1 MSSFRKINYSLRPA
15 KHAERRML
23 GDVFRRLSHF
33 DVLEDYVY
41 VGFGSVWFADFVLYH
56 KMLGI
61 RDMISIEEASG
72 ARDRFEA
79 NRPFNIDIVFQNSN
93 VALPALDWSRRQ
105 IVWLDYDG
113 TLSTEMLLDARTVA
127 TNARSGSVL
136 AISVQCNQAADVE
149 DAAENPGGPTA
160 INRFIQRFGRERVPN
175 GTSEEDLY
183 GWRFGR
189 LSVDLLANEIEAALS
204 ARNAAGTQGFTFHP
218 ISSMNYQDDAKMTT
232 VVGII
237 VEAAEADR
245 LAACQFER
253 LDFLQGRQQPIR
265 IEVPKLTGREL
276 KHIERQLPLAEGA
289 QVDLAGGI
297 PGRDARQFIE
307 MYRYFPNFAVV
318 EA

>member
-1 MSSFRKINYSLRPA
+1 
-15 KHAERRML
+15 ML

-33 DVLEDYVY
+33 EILEDYVY

-113 TLSTEMLLDARTVA
+113 TLSTEMLQDARTVA
-127 TNARSGSVL
+127 ANARSGSVL
-136 AISVQCNQAADVE
+136 AISVQCNEAADVE
-149 DAAENPGGPTA
+149 DAADNSGGPTA
-160 INRFIQRFGRERVPN
+160 LERFAQRFGRERVPN

-183 GWRFGR
+183 GWRFGA
-189 LSVDLLANEIEAALS
+189 LSRVLIAAEIEVGLS
-204 ARNAAGTQGFTFHP
+204 ARNAAGPQNFAFHP
-218 ISSMNYQDDAKMTT
+218 ITSINYQDDAKMTT
-232 VVGII
+232 IVGII
-237 VEAAEADR
+237 VEEAESDR
-245 LAACQFER
+245 FAACQFER
-253 LDFLQGRQQPIR
+253 IDFLQGRPQPIK

-276 KHIERQLPLAEGA
+276 KHIERQLPLGEG
-289 QVDLAGGI
+289 VEVNLGGGI
-297 PGRDARQFIE
+297 PGRDARLFVE

>member
-33 DVLEDYVY
+33 ELLEDYVY
-41 VGFGSVWFADFVLYH
+41 VGFGSVWFTDFVLYH
-56 KMLGI
+56 KILGI

-72 ARDRFEA
+72 ARERFEA

-93 VALPALDWSRRQ
+93 VALPRLDWARRQ

-113 TLSTEMLLDARTVA
+113 TLSMNMLLDARTVA
-127 TNARSGSVL
+127 ANARSGSIV
-136 AISVQCNQAADVE
+136 AVSVQCNEAADVG
-149 DAAENPGGPTA
+149 DAADNPGGPSA
-160 INRFIQRFGRERVPN
+160 LDRFVQRFGRDRVSD
-175 GTSEEDLY
+175 GTQEEDLY
-183 GWRFGR
+183 GWRFGS
-189 LSVDLLANEIEAALS
+189 LSRGLIAQEIETALS
-204 ARNAAGTQGFTFHP
+204 TRNASGDQHYQFHP
-218 ISSMNYQDDAKMTT
+218 ITSINYQDDAKMTT
-232 VVGII
+232 IVGVI
-237 VEAAEADR
+237 VESSEAEK

-253 LDFLQGRQQPIR
+253 MDFLQGRPQPIK

-276 KHIERQLPLAEGA
+276 KYIERQLPLANGVE
-289 QVDLAGGI
+289 VDLSGGI
-297 PGRDARQFIE
+297 PGRDARFFIE

>member
-33 DVLEDYVY
+33 EVLEDYVY
-41 VGFGSVWFADFVLYH
+41 VGFGSVWFTDFVLYH

-79 NRPFNIDIVFQNSN
+79 NRPFNIDIVFQKSN
-93 VALPALDWSRRQ
+93 VALPKLDWARRQ

-113 TLSTEMLLDARTVA
+113 TLSIEMLLDARTVA
-127 TNARSGSVL
+127 AKARSGSII
-136 AISVQCNQAADVE
+136 AISVQCNEAADVE
-149 DAAENPGGPTA
+149 DSVENPNGPNA
-160 INRFIQRFGRERVPN
+160 LDRFVQRFGRERVPQ
-175 GTSEEDLY
+175 GTTEEDLY
-183 GWRFGR
+183 GWRFGK
-189 LSVDLLANEIEAALS
+189 LSRDLIAQEIETALS
-204 ARNAAGTQGFTFHP
+204 TRNASGEQHFAFHP
-218 ISSMNYQDDAKMTT
+218 ITSINYQDDAKMTT
-232 VVGII
+232 IVGVI
-237 VEAAEADR
+237 VENAEVEKF
-245 LAACQFER
+245 AACQFER
-253 LDFLQGRQQPIR
+253 LDFLQGRQQPIK

-276 KHIERQLPLAEGA
+276 KHIERQLPLSEGV
-289 QVDLAGGI
+289 QIDLAGGI
-297 PGRDARQFIE
+297 PGKDARLFIE

>member
-33 DVLEDYVY
+33 EVLEDYVY
-41 VGFGSVWFADFVLYH
+41 VGFGSVWFSDFVLYH

-93 VALPALDWSRRQ
+93 VALPKLDWARRQ
-105 IVWLDYDG
+105 IVWLDYDD
-113 TLSTEMLLDARTVA
+113 TLSIEMLLDARTVA
-127 TNARSGSVL
+127 AKARSGSII
-136 AISVQCNQAADVE
+136 AISVQCNEAADVE
-149 DAAENPGGPTA
+149 DAAENSNGPNA
-160 INRFIQRFGRERVPN
+160 LDRFVQRFGRERVPDD
-175 GTSEEDLY
+175 TREEDLY
-183 GWRFGR
+183 GWRFGK
-189 LSVDLLANEIEAALS
+189 LSRDLIAQEIETALS
-204 ARNAAGTQGFTFHP
+204 ARNASGAQHFTFHL
-218 ISSMNYQDDAKMTT
+218 ITSINYQDDAKMTT
-232 VVGII
+232 IVGVI
-237 VEAAEADR
+237 VEDAETEK
-245 LAACQFER
+245 LAACQFDR
-253 LDFLQGRQQPIR
+253 LDFLQGRAQPIK

-276 KHIERQLPLAEGA
+276 KHIERQLPLAHGVEI
-289 QVDLAGGI
+289 DLSGGI
-297 PGRDARQFIE
+297 PGKDARLFVE